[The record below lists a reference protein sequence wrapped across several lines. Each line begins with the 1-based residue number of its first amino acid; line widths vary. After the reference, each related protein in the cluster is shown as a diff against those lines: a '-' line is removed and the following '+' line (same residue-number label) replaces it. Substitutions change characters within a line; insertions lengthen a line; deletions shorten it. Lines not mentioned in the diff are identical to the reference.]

1 MTATLGSGEPPAGPW
16 RVEPLHGFIDLLANS
31 KPTPTAGPRIVARDD
46 PAKEKWVMHYV
57 NMIV

>member
-1 MTATLGSGEPPAGPW
+1 LGSGEPPAGPW
-16 RVEPLHGFIDLLANS
+16 RGEPLHGVIDLLANS